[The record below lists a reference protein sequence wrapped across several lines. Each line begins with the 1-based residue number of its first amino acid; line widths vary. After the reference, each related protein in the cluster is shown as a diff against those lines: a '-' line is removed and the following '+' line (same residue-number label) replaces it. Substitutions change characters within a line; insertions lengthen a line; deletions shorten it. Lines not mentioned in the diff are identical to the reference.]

1 MSEIYAPVQDFPRIP
16 DNLTVPQF
24 LLDVDHPARPN
35 PPSVG
40 VPWLIDDTSGRTF
53 GKEELRARTHAL
65 ANSLWTKY
73 NIRDGDVVL
82 IFSRNH
88 CDYPVAIWAVHRIGG
103 VISGANPDFT
113 VDELT
118 YQLEATKATFMF
130 VYSDTQAIGT
140 AVAAARRVNIPPSR
154 IVLFGPASELSPES
168 ATIDALAREGL
179 ISKDTFVERRLAPGE
194 GKTKLAFLS
203 FSSGTTGKPKAVAI
217 PHFALIA
224 NVIQLAAHNKINEAY
239 TTWEDR
245 RFRPGDICI
254 GVLPFYHIYG
264 LVINLHFILFAS
276 MSIVVIPR
284 FNFVGMLNS
293 IAKHRITHLMLVPPQ
308 VVLLCKHPAMATADI
323 SSVRFIMVGA
333 APLTY
338 EVTEQLIRIFP
349 DAHIGQAYGMTETCT
364 ATTMWP
370 IEHKR
375 GAFGSGGQ
383 LMPGIVARVEKQDG
397 TLAGFD
403 EPGHL
408 VIKTPSVALGYA
420 DNEAATKETFVDRWV
435 RTGDEVRIDSNK
447 EVWVLDRLKEIMKVR
462 GFQVAPA
469 ELEGCLLDHPDVS
482 DACVVGIPDDFS
494 GEVPMAFVV
503 PAPES
508 AKRMEADKKAAAQIK
523 ASIVQHVADN
533 KVKYKHLAGGVEF
546 IDIIPKNPS
555 GKLLRRVLRD
565 KARHLQKS
573 RAMAKL

>member
-1 MSEIYAPVQDFPRIP
+1 
-16 DNLTVPQF
+16 NL
-24 LLDVDHPARPN
+24 
-35 PPSVG
+35 
-40 VPWLIDDTSGRTF
+40 
-53 GKEELRARTHAL
+53 
-65 ANSLWTKY
+65 
-73 NIRDGDVVL
+73 
-82 IFSRNH
+82 
-88 CDYPVAIWAVHRIGG
+88 
-103 VISGANPDFT
+103 
-113 VDELT
+113 
-118 YQLEATKATFMF
+118 
-130 VYSDTQAIGT
+130 
-140 AVAAARRVNIPPSR
+140 
-154 IVLFGPASELSPES
+154 
-168 ATIDALAREGL
+168 
-179 ISKDTFVERRLAPGE
+179 
-194 GKTKLAFLS
+194 
-203 FSSGTTGKPKAVAI
+203 SSGTTGKPKAVAI
-217 PHFALIA
+217 PHFLLIA
-224 NVIQLAAHNKINEAY
+224 NVIQLAVHNRINEAY
-239 TTWEDR
+239 TTWEER
-245 RFRPGDICI
+245 RFRPGDVCI

-293 IAKHRITHLMLVPPQ
+293 TAKHRITHLMLVPPQ
-308 VVLLCKHPAMATADI
+308 VVLLCKHPVMATADV

-338 EVTEQLIRIFP
+338 EVTEQLIRVFP
-349 DAHIGQAYGMTETCT
+349 NAHIGQAYGMTETCT

-370 IEHKR
+370 IERKR

-383 LMPGIVARVEKQDG
+383 LLPGIVARVEKQDG
-397 TLAGFD
+397 TPAGFD

-420 DNEAATKETFVDRWV
+420 ENEEASKETFVDGWV

-503 PAPES
+503 PAPYS
-508 AKRMEADKKAAAQIK
+508 AKRMQNDKKVAGKIK
-523 ASIVQHVADN
+523 TSIIQHVADN

-573 RAMAKL
+573 RTMAKL